1 MSLTNIFSRFFPKE
15 IIDLIYEFNPD
26 HRQNMTILIKEF
38 NLALSNRWLPFT
50 DEDFICHG
58 FCCHEY
64 YETYNF
70 NSFLNYYNEDN
81 FYKKK
86 IYGTYMI
93 FCSEYCFHES
103 HQYIR
108 RYNRKIRLLY
118 NWEPIY
124 KKRINAVMKIKGI
137 IIDNI

>member
-1 MSLTNIFSRFFPKE
+1 
-15 IIDLIYEFNPD
+15 
-26 HRQNMTILIKEF
+26 
-38 NLALSNRWLPFT
+38 
-50 DEDFICHG
+50 
-58 FCCHEY
+58 
-64 YETYNF
+64 
-70 NSFLNYYNEDN
+70 
-81 FYKKK
+81 
-86 IYGTYMI
+86 MI